1 VFICVENVMGDVIH
15 QNQPALQA
23 GAPLAQAQAAMIL
36 LHGRGASAEDILA
49 LAREFTAPEV
59 AFIAPQAAGHTWYPN
74 RFIMPVATNEPH
86 LSSALA
92 TIDNLVAKLN
102 DAGLAHDHIFL
113 LGFSQGACLALEYA
127 AQHPQRYAGVVA
139 LSGALIE
146 NGDQPRDYAG
156 SLDGTP
162 AFLGC
167 SDADFHIPAQRV
179 LRSEQVLRRMGA
191 NVTAKLYPHL
201 GHTVNDDEIDAAN
214 AIIGPVKR
222 DA

>member
-1 VFICVENVMGDVIH
+1 MTEMIH

-23 GAPLAQAQAAMIL
+23 GAPLAKAKAAMIL
-36 LHGRGASAEDILA
+36 LHGRGASAEDILS
-49 LAREFTAPEV
+49 LAHAFTAPGV

-92 TIDNLVAKLN
+92 TIGGLVTKLN
-102 DAGLAHDHIFL
+102 DAGVSTDRIFL

-127 AQHPQRYAGVVA
+127 ARHPQRYAGVVA

-146 NGDQPRDYAG
+146 NGDQPRSYPG
-156 SLDGTP
+156 LLDGTP

-179 LRSEQVLRRMGA
+179 LRSEQVLRGMGA
-191 NVTAKLYPHL
+191 TVTATLYPNM
-201 GHTVNDDEIDAAN
+201 GHTVNDDEIDAVN
-214 AIIGPVKR
+214 AMIAQAMKS
-222 DA
+222 

>member
-1 VFICVENVMGDVIH
+1 MTQVIH

-23 GAPLAQAQAAMIL
+23 GAPLEQAKAAMIL
-36 LHGRGASAEDILA
+36 LHGRGASAEDILS
-49 LAREFTAPEV
+49 LAREFTAPNV
-59 AFIAPQAAGHTWYPN
+59 AFVAPQAAGHTWYPN
-74 RFIMPVATNEPH
+74 RFIAPASSNEPH
-86 LSSALA
+86 LTSALE
-92 TIDNLVAKLN
+92 TIGGIVAKLN
-102 DAGLAHDHIFL
+102 EAGIASDRIFL

-127 AQHPQRYAGVVA
+127 ARHPQRYAGMVA

-146 NGDQPRDYAG
+146 NGDQPRSYSG

-179 LRSEQVLRRMGA
+179 LRSEQVLRGMGA

-201 GHTVNDDEIDAAN
+201 GHTVNDDEIDAVN
-214 AIIGPVKR
+214 AMIKR
-222 DA
+222 GVGE

>member
-1 VFICVENVMGDVIH
+1 MTEVIH

-23 GAPLAQAQAAMIL
+23 SAPLAQAKAAMIL
-36 LHGRGASAEDILA
+36 LHGRGASAEDILG
-49 LAREFTAPEV
+49 LAHEFTAPDV
-59 AFIAPQAAGHTWYPN
+59 AFIAPQAASGTWYPN

-86 LSSALA
+86 LTSALE
-92 TIDNLVAKLN
+92 TIGGLVTKLIG
-102 DAGLAHDHIFL
+102 AGVPHSRIFL

-127 AQHPQRYAGVVA
+127 ARHPQRYAGVVA

-146 NGDQPRDYAG
+146 NGDQPRSYTG

-179 LRSEQVLRRMGA
+179 LRSEQVLRGMGA
-191 NVTAKLYPHL
+191 HVTAKLYPHL
-201 GHTVNDDEIDAAN
+201 GHTVNDDEIDAVN
-214 AIIGPVKR
+214 AMIGR
-222 DA
+222 MA

>member
-1 VFICVENVMGDVIH
+1 MTQVIH

-23 GAPLAQAQAAMIL
+23 GAPLEQAKAAMIL
-36 LHGRGASAEDILA
+36 LHGRGASAEDILS
-49 LAREFTAPEV
+49 LAREFTAPNV
-59 AFIAPQAAGHTWYPN
+59 AFVAPQAAGHTWYPN
-74 RFIMPVATNEPH
+74 RFIAPASSNEPH
-86 LSSALA
+86 LTSALE
-92 TIDNLVAKLN
+92 TIGGIVAKLN
-102 DAGLAHDHIFL
+102 EAGIASDRIFL

-127 AQHPQRYAGVVA
+127 ARHPQRYAGMVA

-146 NGDQPRDYAG
+146 NGDQPRSYSG

-179 LRSEQVLRRMGA
+179 LRSEQVLRGMGA

-201 GHTVNDDEIDAAN
+201 GHTVNDDEIDAVN
-214 AIIGPVKR
+214 AMIKR
-222 DA
+222 VVGE

>member
-1 VFICVENVMGDVIH
+1 MTEVIH
-15 QNQPALQA
+15 QNQPALLA
-23 GAPLAQAQAAMIL
+23 GAPVAQAKAAMIL
-36 LHGRGASAEDILA
+36 LHGRGASAEDILS
-49 LAREFTAPEV
+49 LAREFTAPDV
-59 AFIAPQAAGHTWYPN
+59 TFVAPQAAGHTWYPN
-74 RFIMPVATNEPH
+74 RFIAPVATNEPH

-92 TIDNLVAKLN
+92 TINGLVAKLN
-102 DAGLAHDHIFL
+102 DAGLAHERIFL

-127 AQHPQRYAGVVA
+127 ARHPRLYAGVVA

-146 NGDQPRDYAG
+146 NGDQPRSYAG

-179 LRSEQVLRRMGA
+179 LHSEQVLRLMGA

-201 GHTVNDDEIDAAN
+201 GHTVNDDEIDVVN
-214 AIIGPVKR
+214 KMIGR
-222 DA
+222 IA

>member
-1 VFICVENVMGDVIH
+1 MTQVIH

-23 GAPLAQAQAAMIL
+23 GAPLEQAKAAMIL
-36 LHGRGASAEDILA
+36 LHGRGASAEDILS
-49 LAREFTAPEV
+49 LAREFTAPNV
-59 AFIAPQAAGHTWYPN
+59 AFVAPQAAGHTWYPN
-74 RFIMPVATNEPH
+74 RFIAPASSNEPH
-86 LSSALA
+86 LTSALE
-92 TIDNLVAKLN
+92 TIGGIVAKLN
-102 DAGLAHDHIFL
+102 EAGIASDHIFL

-127 AQHPQRYAGVVA
+127 ARHPQRYAGMVA

-146 NGDQPRDYAG
+146 NGDQPRSYSG

-179 LRSEQVLRRMGA
+179 LRSEQVLRGMGA

-201 GHTVNDDEIDAAN
+201 GHTVNDDEIDAVN
-214 AIIGPVKR
+214 AMIKR
-222 DA
+222 VVGE